1 MTNGLMT
8 QFVQETANAVRE
20 QNKYTTQSNQRY
32 KATEAANSD
41 NDGGSSQSITD
52 GNESL
57 GKDSFLQLLVT
68 QLRYQDPLSPM
79 DNKAFIS
86 QMAQFSSLEQMNN
99 MNKNMESILR
109 VESLSQGAAMVGKT
123 VETIDAESGEVITG
137 KVERVSFEGGDVF
150 VYLDND
156 LKIDIND
163 VTAIQ

>member
-1 MTNGLMT
+1 MT

-20 QNKYTTQSNQRY
+20 QNKYTTQTNQQY
-32 KATEAANSD
+32 KATAAANSG
-41 NDGGSSQSITD
+41 NGGSNQTIAD

-86 QMAQFSSLEQMNN
+86 QMAQFSSLEQMSN
-99 MNKNMESILR
+99 MNKNMESFLR

-123 VETIDAESGEVITG
+123 VETIDAESGEVISG
-137 KVERVSFEGGDVF
+137 EVQRVSFEGGDVF